1 MIIIMVIISFYCLS
15 DTANSQGLPLSSSVS
30 RNGTSQSQIQSKTL
44 LLWENGTPHAMG
56 EEDSDK
62 PKITVYFPSSQ
73 TTNRAAIVIC
83 PGGAYGMLAISY
95 EGYDIARWLNHY
107 DIVGIV
113 LQYRISPYRHPVPML
128 DGQRAIRLV
137 RAKANEWGID
147 KHKIGMMGFSAGGHL
162 ASTVATHF
170 DRGNSESSDAVDRHS
185 CRPDFLILVY
195 PVITMGK
202 YTHAGSRRNLLGNKL
217 DPKLI
222 EFLSN
227 EKHITPDTPPVFIV
241 HSQTD
246 NVVSVENSRMFYSAL
261 LANKV
266 SAEFLEL
273 PDGDHGLGYGE
284 GELWIEW
291 QTRCLAWMKRM
302 KIIQ

>member
-1 MIIIMVIISFYCLS
+1 
-15 DTANSQGLPLSSSVS
+15 
-30 RNGTSQSQIQSKTL
+30 
-44 LLWENGTPHAMG
+44 MG
-56 EEDSDK
+56 NEDSDK
-62 PKITVYFPSSQ
+62 PRITVYFSTSH
-73 TTNRAAIVIC
+73 TTNRPAIVIC

-95 EGYDIARWLNHY
+95 EGYDIARWLNQY

-137 RAKANEWGID
+137 RAHANEWGID
-147 KHKIGMMGFSAGGHL
+147 QYKIGMMGFSAGGHL

-170 DRGNSESSDAVDRHS
+170 DRGNPESSDPVDRHS
-185 CRPDFLILVY
+185 CRPDFLVLVY

-202 YTHAGSRRNLLGNKL
+202 YTHSGSRRNLLGNNL
-217 DPKLI
+217 DTKLI
-222 EFLSN
+222 ELLSN
-227 EKHITPDTPPVFIV
+227 EKHITPDTPQVFIV

-246 NVVSVENSRMFYSAL
+246 NVVSVENSRMFYFAL

-266 SAEFLEL
+266 PAEFLEL
-273 PDGDHGLGYGE
+273 HDGEHGLGCGE